1 MFQEWRRNM
10 GVEGVAYREAAE
22 RVAAKA
28 SMDFQELGFLGAM
41 DFSKAYDKMDPWIS
55 GRAMEET
62 GIPGNLVRTLLKVW
76 RNQERWV
83 QFDGQLGKEA
93 LHTAMA
99 HPQGGPW
106 GPAVMQL
113 WMAGGAIRMKEKEKE
128 KEQAEAVDQPPA
140 TKRRKA
146 IGQGKGKGKREAKGE
161 EEPEGPPAVK
171 RQRTTAK
178 GKGRGTRSKGGEIRM
193 SIDMDDRTVVT
204 NR

>member
-1 MFQEWRRNM
+1 MDGYHGKEIAAIPTEVVEIFYEVTAQWREKEEVPNIMRIIRQASLPKEGKPLEVPNLRPISVLSAWWRLFEGSSLQTPMFQEWRKNI

-28 SMDFQELGFLGAM
+28 SMDLQELGFLGAM
-41 DFSKAYDKMDPWIS
+41 DYSKAYDKMDPWIS

-62 GIPGNLVRTLLKVW
+62 GIPGSLVRTLLKVW

-113 WMAGGAIRMKEKEKE
+113 WMAGEHSE
-128 KEQAEAVDQPPA
+128 
-140 TKRRKA
+140 
-146 IGQGKGKGKREAKGE
+146 
-161 EEPEGPPAVK
+161 
-171 RQRTTAK
+171 
-178 GKGRGTRSKGGEIRM
+178 
-193 SIDMDDRTVVT
+193 
-204 NR
+204 